1 MGNGGDGIKR
11 LWAGTGLWGWWEEE
25 ARLPSRFLAQ
35 MVDFPGQGWR
45 RRKWVWIEDD
55 GGFSFAEN
63 TFKECVLL
71 LHPSSE
77 TLGNVDLGSGF
88 GNHQGIDG
96 T

>member
-45 RRKWVWIEDD
+45 RRKWVWIED
-55 GGFSFAEN
+55 GVFSFAEN
-63 TFKECVLL
+63 TFKICVLL

>member
-1 MGNGGDGIKR
+1 MGNRGGGIAR
-11 LWAGTGLWGWWEEE
+11 LWAGTGLWGWGEEE

-35 MVDFPGQGWR
+35 MVDFPVQGWR
-45 RRKWVWIEDD
+45 KKKWVWIKE
-55 GGFSFAEN
+55 GVFSFTEN
-63 TFKECVLL
+63 TFKICVLL

-88 GNHQGIDG
+88 GNHQGLGG